1 MYRTVFT
8 PTERDNKIPFNIPQ
22 EWYGKDIEVIVFPL
36 DMSQTYLRKIARKN
50 ERKFKAIPTK
60 YLFDTKNFKF
70 DRDEANDYE

>member
-8 PTERDNKIPFNIPQ
+8 PTETDNIIPFNIPR
-22 EWYGKDIEVIVFPL
+22 EWYGKDIEVIIFPL
-36 DMSQTYLRKIARKN
+36 DMSQTHLRKTVRKN